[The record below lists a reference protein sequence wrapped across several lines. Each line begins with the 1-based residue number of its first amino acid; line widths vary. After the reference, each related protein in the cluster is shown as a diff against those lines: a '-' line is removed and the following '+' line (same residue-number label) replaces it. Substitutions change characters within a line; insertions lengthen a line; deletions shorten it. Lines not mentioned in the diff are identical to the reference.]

1 MPKLTVVSGIVVL
14 LAMSSAATAQSLR
27 FNRTDYLSGSG
38 ANSIVTG
45 HFNRDRHLDMAVANR
60 EGNSVSVFLGRGS
73 GRFARARTF
82 ATGTD
87 PRAIR
92 AADVNNDGNLD
103 LITANTNGGSVSLL
117 LGTGRGS
124 FRRVDVPACE
134 SCLPLALEPGDFNG
148 DRNIDIALL
157 FVGSNQIGMLLG
169 HGDGTFDLNET
180 AGAVRDDPQWLEA
193 GDFNRDGRLDLAT
206 ANFDFIALSTAQ
218 GNGDGTFRTG
228 PEYST
233 GWSSVSL
240 DVADLNGDR
249 ILDIVVANVRR
260 DGPAEHPNTASV
272 FLGDGTGNFALATE
286 LETGKRPVSVVTA
299 DFNGDGR
306 RDVAVANAESGNPET
321 GPALA
326 TVTIYLGNGDGTF
339 SARQEL
345 ITTPYPARIATAD
358 FNRDR
363 RSDLAVTYQSHS
375 VVSLFLSVRPR

>member
-1 MPKLTVVSGIVVL
+1 MPYLTLISAMVVWVAL
-14 LAMSSAATAQSLR
+14 SSVATAQPLR
-27 FNRTDYLSGSG
+27 FKRTDYVSGSG
-38 ANSIVTG
+38 ANSIVRG

-60 EGNSVSVFLGRGS
+60 TANTVSVFLGRGS

-82 ATGTD
+82 TTGTD
-87 PRAIR
+87 PRAID

-103 LITANTNGGSVSLL
+103 LMTANTNGRSVSLL
-117 LGTGRGS
+117 LGNGRGT
-124 FRRVDVPACE
+124 FRRVDHAT
-134 SCLPLALEPGDFNG
+134 SDFNLPLALEPGDFNG
-148 DRNIDIALL
+148 DGNIDIALL

-169 HGDGTFDLNET
+169 HGDGTFDLSET
-180 AGAVRDDPQWLEA
+180 AGSVRDDPQWLEA

-272 FLGDGTGNFALATE
+272 FLGDGAGNFALATE
-286 LETGKRPVSVVTA
+286 LETGKRPVSVVAA

-306 RDVAVANAESGNPET
+306 RDVAFANAESGNPET
-321 GPALA
+321 EPALA
-326 TVTIYLGNGDGTF
+326 TVTIYLGNGNGTF
-339 SARQEL
+339 SGRQEL
-345 ITTPYPARIATAD
+345 ITTPYPARLATGD

-363 RSDLAVTYQSHS
+363 RSDLAVTYLSHF
-375 VVSLFLSVRPR
+375 VVSVFLSARPR